1 MILQKEMEE
10 VFLMLRLKCLFFVII
25 FSINLYSIDVI
36 VANSKINY
44 KEIISVEKLSSLNV
58 LSVKKY
64 CIPATIDDLEKDKY
78 FAKHYIR
85 KGSVICLKDIE
96 KYSKN
101 SILFNFGSIQI
112 ERNGKLVFEN
122 DEYIKIKRN
131 DGKIE
136 KIYKD
141 GRLR

>member
-1 MILQKEMEE
+1 
-10 VFLMLRLKCLFFVII
+10 MLRLKCLFFVII

-36 VANSKINY
+36 VTKSKINY
-44 KEIISVEKLSSLNV
+44 NEIISLEKLSASNI

-64 CIPATIDDLEKDKY
+64 CIPATISDFKQDKY
-78 FAKHYIR
+78 IAKHYIK
-85 KGSVICLKDIE
+85 KGSIVCLKDIE
-96 KYSKN
+96 KYIKN

-131 DGKIE
+131 DGRIE

>member
-1 MILQKEMEE
+1 
-10 VFLMLRLKCLFFVII
+10 MLRLKCLFFVII

-44 KEIISVEKLSSLNV
+44 KEVISLKKLSSSNV

-64 CIPATIDDLEKDKY
+64 CIPVSMNDIKQDKY

-85 KGSVICLKDIE
+85 KGAVLCLKDIE
-96 KYSKN
+96 KYTKN

-112 ERNGKLVFEN
+112 ERNGKLIFEN
-122 DEYIKIKRN
+122 DKYIKIKRN

-141 GRLR
+141 GSIK